1 MEEAKD
7 TSSATWKFEFA
18 DTVQADPMA
27 KGGCLAVIRAYL
39 HFASKS
45 DPRAFCSLPELM
57 IRTGLSKP
65 AIRRAKET
73 LVRLKY
79 MEVLFV
85 TEEGATMYKL
95 VNARKQMIDDHIR
108 IARES
113 LAAERRDRKRR
124 ERKAKGV
131 NETIP
136 PKSDDWERND
146 TPVENETLPNTVE
159 ELRRDSCSEGRDESL
174 SVGNGYHELDDLN
187 PYKPFSIPDN
197 DNEAEEILSHV
208 GNVHPFVKTELRR
221 MLMAGELT
229 PVLLMSNFGGGDGK
243 SA

>member
-1 MEEAKD
+1 
-7 TSSATWKFEFA
+7 
-18 DTVQADPMA
+18 
-27 KGGCLAVIRAYL
+27 
-39 HFASKS
+39 
-45 DPRAFCSLPELM
+45 
-57 IRTGLSKP
+57 
-65 AIRRAKET
+65 
-73 LVRLKY
+73 

-113 LAAERRDRKRR
+113 LALERRDRKRR

-136 PKSDDWERND
+136 PESDNWERNV
-146 TPVENETLPNTVE
+146 TPLENETLPNTVE
-159 ELRRDSCSEGRDESL
+159 ELRRVSCSEGRDESL
-174 SVGNGYHELDDLN
+174 SVDNGYHELDDLN

-208 GNVHPFVKTELRR
+208 GNVHPYIKTELRR

-229 PVLLMSNFGGGDGK
+229 PALLMSNFGGGGGQ